1 MVETSLV
8 AGTRSALAS
17 RERIQAHCVRLLAA
31 SLLLAA
37 GACGP
42 PEPDESDYLTRLVED
57 REYKDDF
64 FKNSPDSPVPL
75 DRRSWM
81 VPLHYFEPD
90 LSYRVPANLA
100 IGEEQPVFDIPTST
114 GLMRKMRHVG
124 HLEFVLHGETYRLA
138 ALLSE
143 GEGLFVPFR
152 DETSREET
160 YPAGRYL
167 DLPFSPTG
175 VYDLDFNRAYHP
187 TCYFDEEFDC
197 PFPPPQNRLP
207 TPVRAGERLPPPEER
222 RMPLTGLDRLDGA
235 GAFDQPGDAG
245 AAAAAGR
252 PEETP
257 LREADASREPSGD
270 AVAGGP
276 EAGADRT
283 PTAITSG
290 AAGRP

>member
-1 MVETSLV
+1 MI
-8 AGTRSALAS
+8 SAARKARGGHLRDVGS
-17 RERIQAHCVRLLAA
+17 RVFVT

-37 GACGP
+37 ACGP
-42 PEPDESDYLTRLVED
+42 PAPDEGDYLTRLVED
-57 REYKDDF
+57 RAFKDDF
-64 FKNSPDSPVPL
+64 FKNSAESPVPL

-81 VPLHYFEPD
+81 VPLHYYEPD

-114 GLMRKMRHVG
+114 GLIRPMRHVG
-124 HLEFVLHGETYRLA
+124 HLEFVLHGETHRLA

-222 RMPLTGLDRLDGA
+222 RMPLTGLDRLGEA
-235 GAFDQPGDAG
+235 GGDPPG
-245 AAAAAGR
+245 
-252 PEETP
+252 E
-257 LREADASREPSGD
+257 SGD
-270 AVAGGP
+270 PAPP
-276 EAGADRT
+276 EAGATPEASGDAGLDRQE
-283 PTAITSG
+283 
-290 AAGRP
+290 AAGERSQPVATSDSTGLRP

>member
-1 MVETSLV
+1 MISSARTAPGRRAAASIRVLV
-8 AGTRSALAS
+8 AG
-17 RERIQAHCVRLLAA
+17 
-31 SLLLAA
+31 LLLGAA
-37 GACGP
+37 ACGP
-42 PEPDESDYLTRLVED
+42 PEPDEGDYLTRLVED
-57 REYKDDF
+57 RAYKDDF
-64 FKNSPDSPVPL
+64 FKNSAESPVPL

-81 VPLHYFEPD
+81 VPLHYYEPD

-114 GLMRKMRHVG
+114 GLMRPMRHVG

-152 DETSREET
+152 DETSRDET

-222 RMPLTGLDRLDGA
+222 RMPLTGLDRLGDTVGA
-235 GAFDQPGDAG
+235 PARSGDAG
-245 AAAAAGR
+245 TPAEEAAR

-257 LREADASREPSGD
+257 LPEAEASLELSGP
-270 AVAGGP
+270 ASAGGP

-283 PTAITSG
+283 Q
-290 AAGRP
+290 AAASSDAAARRP